1 MEALELLKKHDIAIT
16 NLRIELLQIL
26 SLAKA
31 PLSYD
36 NFNIKANKTSFYRNM
51 ELFEKKALLV
61 KVS

>member
-16 NLRIELLQIL
+16 DLRVELLQIL
-26 SLAKA
+26 SLAKT

-36 NFNIKANKTSFYRNM
+36 HLISKPIKPVFIVIWNF
-51 ELFEKKALLV
+51 LKKRVLLV